1 MFKCT
6 RATYIFFIII
16 TLFCS
21 TLSLA
26 VVGIRSGGT
35 WPPDWPAQL
44 EPYRRQA
51 TTLEIAAG
59 NQENVYDIHFDKRD
73 KFENIW
79 PTILKLKSKGA
90 PLRLR
95 SIEIP
100 FKEGALFNNEK
111 PTVRIYAPVYPAYE
125 CYRPGGKKLLPG
137 PPWPDSIKSPS
148 GELPEYVTVSQDGM
162 TWEPVKEEKP
172 SNEKPPIGFIY
183 RARIEIELVVD
194 GKIIDLNRIHLPS
207 ETLIIDRRKLEKQD
221 QQSKSEDINDL

>member
-1 MFKCT
+1 MFKFT

-26 VVGIRSGGT
+26 VVGSRSEGT
-35 WPPDWPAQL
+35 WPTSWPAQL

-59 NQENVYDIHFDKRD
+59 NQENVYDIHFDKRE
-73 KFENIW
+73 KFEKIW

-95 SIEIP
+95 SIEKP
-100 FKEGALFNNEK
+100 FKEGTLFNNEK
-111 PTVRIYAPVYPAYE
+111 PTVRIYAPVYPVYE
-125 CYRPGGKKLLPG
+125 RYIPGGKKLLPG

-148 GELPEYVTVSQDGM
+148 GELPEYVTISQDDM
-162 TWEPVKEEKP
+162 TWVPAKKEGCPK
-172 SNEKPPIGFIY
+172 GFIY
-183 RARIEIELVVD
+183 RVRIEIELIID
-194 GKIIDLNRIHLPS
+194 GKIIALNRIHLPS
-207 ETLIIDRRKLEKQD
+207 ETHIIDRRKLEKQD
-221 QQSKSEDINDL
+221 QQSKSD

>member
-1 MFKCT
+1 MFKFT

-26 VVGIRSGGT
+26 LVGMSSRGA
-35 WPPDWPAQL
+35 WPESWPAQL

-59 NQENVYDIHFDKRD
+59 NQENAYDIHFDKRE
-73 KFENIW
+73 KFEKIW

-95 SIEIP
+95 SIEKP
-100 FKEGALFNNEK
+100 FKKGTLFNNEK
-111 PTVRIYAPVYPAYE
+111 PTVRIYAPVYPARE
-125 CYRPGGKKLLPG
+125 CYRPGGKRLRPG
-137 PPWPDSIKSPS
+137 PPWPDSIKSPL
-148 GELPEYVTVSQDGM
+148 GELPEYVTISQDGT
-162 TWEPVKEEKP
+162 TWVPAKKEGCPK
-172 SNEKPPIGFIY
+172 GFIY

-194 GKIIDLNRIHLPS
+194 GSIIDLNRIRLPAK
-207 ETLIIDRRKLEKQD
+207 TPIIDKRELEKQG
-221 QQSKSEDINDL
+221 E